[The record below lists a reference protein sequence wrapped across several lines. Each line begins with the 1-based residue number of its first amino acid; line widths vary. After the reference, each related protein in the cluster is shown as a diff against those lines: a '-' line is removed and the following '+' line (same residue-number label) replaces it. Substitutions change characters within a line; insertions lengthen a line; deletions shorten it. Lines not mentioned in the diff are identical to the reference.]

1 VGSDEPTPGPDWF
14 EQIADGAG
22 LVFFSLRTHPDVAFE
37 YGGPALRSRLGIPT
51 GSPAAAETVLARIEP
66 DDATQLTAALA
77 TEPGQELST
86 DLRWRHLDG
95 RLIHSRAWLRVR
107 RRSDGSVVREGVLQD
122 ITELR
127 GLDSELRRSEE
138 RNRLLA
144 ENAWE
149 VIWTM
154 GLDASITYVS
164 PAVERVR
171 GFTPAEAMRQ
181 SPGEI
186 NTPASAA
193 IVGEYFQRVFA
204 AIAAGAEPPVFRGE
218 LEYYRRDGSIMVGEL
233 QVIPH
238 LDDTG
243 RVVELLGVT
252 RDISERK
259 RFEAELADLAVTD
272 PLTGLWNRRRCTEFL
287 SSDLAQAHRYGQPLS
302 LLMIDIDHFKV
313 INDTYG
319 HPAGD
324 QVLIDMAQ
332 RLRAGVRTTDIVG
345 RWGGEEFVVLLRQCA
360 LEDAIRAAEKL
371 RSHIAETPFDGVGRI
386 SVSVGAAQ
394 LLPDDD
400 LGSWLRRADTALYAV
415 KRSGRDGVAG
425 AP

>member
-1 VGSDEPTPGPDWF
+1 
-14 EQIADGAG
+14 
-22 LVFFSLRTHPDVAFE
+22 
-37 YGGPALRSRLGIPT
+37 
-51 GSPAAAETVLARIEP
+51 
-66 DDATQLTAALA
+66 
-77 TEPGQELST
+77 
-86 DLRWRHLDG
+86 
-95 RLIHSRAWLRVR
+95 
-107 RRSDGSVVREGVLQD
+107 
-122 ITELR
+122 
-127 GLDSELRRSEE
+127 
-138 RNRLLA
+138 
-144 ENAWE
+144 
-149 VIWTM
+149 M

-181 SPGEI
+181 SLDQIHSPE
-186 NTPASAA
+186 SAA
-193 IVGEYFQRVFA
+193 IVGGYFQRVFA
-204 AIAAGAEPPVFRGE
+204 AIAAGAEPPMFRGE
-218 LEYYRRDGSIMVGEL
+218 LEYYRRDGSIMFGEL

-238 LDDTG
+238 VDDTG

-259 RFEAELADLAVTD
+259 QFEAELADLAVTD

-302 LLMIDIDHFKV
+302 LLMIDIDHFKLV
-313 INDTYG
+313 NDTCG
-319 HPAGD
+319 HLAGD
-324 QVLIDMAQ
+324 QVLIDISQ

-345 RWGGEEFVVLLRQCA
+345 RWGGEEFIVLLRQCA
-360 LEDAIRAAEKL
+360 LDDAIRAAEKL
-371 RSHIAETPFDGVGRI
+371 RLHIAETPFGGVGGI
-386 SVSVGAAQ
+386 TVSVGAAQ